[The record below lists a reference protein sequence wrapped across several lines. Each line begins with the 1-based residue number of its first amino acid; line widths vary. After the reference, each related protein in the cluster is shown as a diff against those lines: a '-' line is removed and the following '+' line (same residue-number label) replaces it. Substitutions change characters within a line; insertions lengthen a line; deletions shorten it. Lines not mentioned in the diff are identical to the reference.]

1 MKPFNIIIPI
11 LFLLSLCG
19 MPVSA
24 QSDADTMPQNEG
36 SFFSKHIELE
46 VQFSNVYETNIDHDL
61 EPLPS
66 YGMVPAL
73 QARFQNRPDN
83 AWLTLDYVVARHAY
97 TNTDRWDR
105 VSNFFRAAIEPNIG
119 DRFHM
124 TTAGEVS
131 LKGSSEDRDVSNQYQ
146 VLQEFEYRITNR
158 HRLQL
163 YGTYRLKRFP
173 DIPNQNTF
181 KPNVGLNFQR
191 TNSDGERFETGA
203 RYEINKG
210 QESRQG
216 YKRWTF
222 AVEYRTPELG
232 KNTQFEFEVKHRR
245 KFYSDRFIEIDDED
259 YLRQDNRFSIS
270 AGWIYEVSRDV
281 AFQLEYEYETRGSN
295 DPEKLYEA
303 NVFSLQVIY
312 GL

>member
-1 MKPFNIIIPI
+1 MKPFIIYLA
-11 LFLLSLCG
+11 LFLISGLLCS
-19 MPVSA
+19 PVIA
-24 QSDADTMPQNEG
+24 QIEQEAANE
-36 SFFSKHIELE
+36 SFFSRHLEIEI
-46 VQFSNVYETNIDHDL
+46 QFSNIYESNVDHDI

-73 QARFQNRPDN
+73 HARFKNRADN
-83 AWLTLDYVVARHAY
+83 PYFTIDYAVARHAY

-105 VSNFFRAAIEPNIG
+105 VSNFFRAAIEPTLG
-119 DRFHM
+119 DQFHM
-124 TTAGEVS
+124 TTSAEIS
-131 LKGSSEDRDVSNQYQ
+131 LKGSSEDRDVSNQFQ

-173 DIPNQNTF
+173 ENPSLNAF

-203 RYEINKG
+203 RYEINRG
-210 QESRQG
+210 QESRRG

-222 AVEYRTPELG
+222 AVEYRTPEIG
-232 KNTQFEFEVKHRR
+232 KHNQFEFEIKHRR
-245 KFYSDRFIEIDDED
+245 KFYQDRFIEIDDED
-259 YLRQDNRFSIS
+259 YLRQDSRLSIS
-270 AGWIYEVSRDV
+270 AGWIYEVTGDI
-281 AFQLEYEYETRGSN
+281 AFQLAYEYETRGSN

-303 NVFSLQVIY
+303 NMFSLQVIY